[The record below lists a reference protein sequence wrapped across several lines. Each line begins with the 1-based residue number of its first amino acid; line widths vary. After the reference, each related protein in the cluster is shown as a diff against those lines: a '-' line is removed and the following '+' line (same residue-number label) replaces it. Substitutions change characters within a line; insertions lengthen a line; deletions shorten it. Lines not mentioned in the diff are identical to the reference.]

1 MTISPNQI
9 KQLRDITLASIMD
22 CKEALEEA
30 GGNVEEAKEVLLKK
44 GKNIA
49 MKKSSREAVEGI
61 VHSYIHSNNKIGA
74 LLELNCETDFVA
86 RNKEFI
92 ELAHDLAMHIAA
104 MDPHYLSLED
114 IPEEILKRE
123 GEIYKEQLVNSGKAD
138 DIIEKAIE
146 GKIKKYS
153 EEVCLLTQPFVKDQD
168 KTVSDL
174 INEYIAKL
182 GENIKVGKFI
192 RYEI

>member
-1 MTISPNQI
+1 MISPNQI
-9 KQLRDITLASIMD
+9 KQLRDMTLASIMD
-22 CKEALEEA
+22 CKEALEQA
-30 GGNVEEAKEVLLKK
+30 GGNIEEAKEILRKK

-49 MKKSSREAVEGI
+49 MKKSARQASEGI
-61 VHSYIHSNNKIGA
+61 VHAYIHSNNKIGA

-104 MDPHYLSLED
+104 MNPRYLSPED
-114 IPEEILKRE
+114 IPEEILKAER
-123 GEIYKEQLVNSGKAD
+123 EIYKEQMASSGKAD

-153 EEVCLLTQPFVKDQD
+153 EEICLLAQPFVKDQD
-168 KTVSDL
+168 KTVSEL

-182 GENIKVGKFI
+182 GENIKVGRFV
-192 RYEI
+192 RFEI